1 MKLYQL
7 TTTHVSDYGRHHTQH
22 DHTPSKYREDITDQI
37 TTSLHH
43 NTDIDPVDARALAK
57 HLPLNAALR
66 IDTSESSYIEYE
78 IRTVIK

>member
-7 TTTHVSDYGRHHTQH
+7 TTTNVSDYGRHHNQH
-22 DHTPSKYREDITDQI
+22 NHKPSKYREDITDQI
-37 TTSLHH
+37 TTSLLN

-66 IDTSESSYIEYE
+66 IDTSDTSYIEYE
-78 IRTVIK
+78 IQTVIR